1 MKIIKGQNLRLKLND
16 KYIAF
21 ATDCTVHV
29 SATLEDSSTKDSS
42 DGVWQE
48 QELTGMAWDISANAL
63 YSVETDNTGINAENA
78 LDLILAMQRVWVEFT
93 GTTGEKNR
101 TAEGTKY
108 CGYVWLND
116 NSITATNR
124 QNGSYSLQAQGD
136 GPLTKNGTQPVSS
149 SDI

>member
-1 MKIIKGQNLRLKLND
+1 MKLNG
-16 KYIAF
+16 KFIAF

-42 DGVWQE
+42 NAIWQE
-48 QELTGMAWDISANAL
+48 QELTAMAWDISANAL
-63 YSVETDNTGINAENA
+63 YSVETDDTGINAENA
-78 LDLILAMQRVWVEFT
+78 LDLILAMQRVWAEFT
-93 GTTGEKNR
+93 GTTGAKNR
-101 TAEGTKY
+101 TSEGTKY

-136 GPLTKNGTQPVSS
+136 GPLTKNGSQPDSS